1 MDHDREPV
9 LENHAALVPG
19 ALDSLTSEER
29 YHLYKVLKLK
39 VLVAKNADLK
49 IEMAGTP
56 MDGWV
61 GYKCVHSGRHAYPGP
76 HRLNRPDPALYRDS
90 RWPAPPH
97 GRVTGYRRR
106 WYTSALMLRRA
117 PERTVDERRN
127 ALEEANRVRFAR
139 AAAKRNLKSGELD
152 IYDLLMDPS
161 EELRGA
167 KVEEML
173 FAMKGM
179 GRIKVTR
186 VLREVGIS
194 RSKTL
199 VGLTHG
205 QRDRLIGALGC
216 EDG

>member
-1 MDHDREPV
+1 MRSLWEARLPRIT
-9 LENHAALVPG
+9 PG
-19 ALDSLTSEER
+19 STGPIR
-29 YHLYKVLKLK
+29 HFT
-39 VLVAKNADLK
+39 
-49 IEMAGTP
+49 GTA
-56 MDGWV
+56 V
-61 GYKCVHSGRHAYPGP
+61 GLHP
-76 HRLNRPDPALYRDS
+76 
-90 RWPAPPH
+90 PPH

>member
-1 MDHDREPV
+1 M
-9 LENHAALVPG
+9 
-19 ALDSLTSEER
+19 
-29 YHLYKVLKLK
+29 
-39 VLVAKNADLK
+39 
-49 IEMAGTP
+49 
-56 MDGWV
+56 
-61 GYKCVHSGRHAYPGP
+61 
-76 HRLNRPDPALYRDS
+76 
-90 RWPAPPH
+90 
-97 GRVTGYRRR
+97 VTGWRRR
-106 WYTSALMLRRA
+106 WYTCSLMLRRA

-139 AAAKRNLKSGELD
+139 AATKRDLKSGDLD

-173 FAMKGM
+173 LAMKGM

-186 VLREVGIS
+186 VLREAGIS

-205 QRDRLIGALGC
+205 QRDRLLGALGC
-216 EDG
+216 EDA